1 MASFQVA
8 HINEQGNDVII
19 LPLGETFPQR
29 SPEARK
35 EMINGFANCVKR
47 AGLKGTLVPVWPE
60 GDRIHFIAPKEWHPF
75 CASMTWDWIRHNI
88 NRQVP
93 L

>member
-19 LPLGETFPQR
+19 LPLGESFPNQ
-29 SPEARK
+29 SPEQKK
-35 EMINGFANCVKR
+35 EMLDGFSACIRK

-60 GDRIHFIAPKEWHPF
+60 GDSIRFIAPKEWHPF
-75 CASMTWDWIRHNI
+75 CASMSWDWIRYNI
-88 NRQVP
+88 NRSVP